1 MVRPFSYPA
10 ILPSVPVFSPQVQPV
25 SGPTFM
31 VSMFSTGLY
40 NMGGDPVTV
49 IEEIRNLLDIG
60 RDRKN
65 PREDYLGE

>member
-1 MVRPFSYPA
+1 MVRLSPA
-10 ILPSVPVFSPQVQPV
+10 LPSSHLLCQCLVLMSTLMGPV
-25 SGPTFM
+25 S
-31 VSMFSTGLY
+31 STGLY

>member
-1 MVRPFSYPA
+1 
-10 ILPSVPVFSPQVQPV
+10 
-25 SGPTFM
+25 M
-31 VSMFSTGLY
+31 VSMLLTGMY

-49 IEEIRNLLDIG
+49 IEEIRDLLHIG